1 MRDEHAVNTVRF
13 REVPIRMCEALE
25 RIATAL
31 ERTADADPLTA
42 FADAF
47 GDGSDPFAEREDPQ
61 APIASNGQTM
71 IYALPDQ
78 HYQIVAR
85 KERGEESGYSVNVEH
100 VDE

>member
-1 MRDEHAVNTVRF
+1 MAKLNGADASVIDMLSLIVEHTA
-13 REVPIRMCEALE
+13 

-31 ERTADADPLTA
+31 ERTADADPLAA

-47 GDGSDPFAEREDPQ
+47 GDGSDPFAERSDPQ

-85 KERGEESGYSVNVEH
+85 KDRGEESGYSVNVER

>member
-1 MRDEHAVNTVRF
+1 MME
-13 REVPIRMCEALE
+13 RMSEALE

-31 ERTADADPLTA
+31 ERTADADPLAMFNAA
-42 FADAF
+42 FA
-47 GDGSDPFAEREDPQ
+47 DGSDPFAERSDPQ
-61 APIASNGQTM
+61 PPIASNGQTM

-85 KERGEESGYSVNVEH
+85 KDRDEESGYSVTIEG

>member
-1 MRDEHAVNTVRF
+1 MRDEHTVNTVRF

-47 GDGSDPFAEREDPQ
+47 GDGSDPFGEQPEPQ
-61 APIASNGQTM
+61 SPIASNGQT
-71 IYALPDQ
+71 ILYALPISE
-78 HYQIVAR
+78 YQIVAR
-85 KERGEESGYSVNVEH
+85 KDRGEESGYSVNVER